1 MTSNFLLKNL
11 VEGTENLRSS
21 VGNSGNLRPKN
32 STFSATV
39 VINGQLLF
47 FGIYLFLANSLR
59 KYNKSGKE
67 RKLFA

>member
-21 VGNSGNLRPKN
+21 VGNSSSSRPKN

-39 VINGQLLF
+39 AINEQLLF
-47 FGIYLFLANSLR
+47 FGNYLFLVNSLC

-67 RKLFA
+67 HKLFA